1 MKKRPSFPV
10 VVPRLPVSVTTVTPT
25 SGLPSWSVTLPV
37 ASISFDCGA
46 AGFFSFRKSTTCM
59 LAISNPRLVV
69 FSMLLIASAMGIFR
83 AESETFWVRSVF
95 LAS

>member
-25 SGLPSWSVTLPV
+25 SGIAFVVGYFTRCVDFLRLRC
-37 ASISFDCGA
+37 CGLLLFQEKHDLHV
-46 AGFFSFRKSTTCM
+46 GDFES
-59 LAISNPRLVV
+59 RLVV
-69 FSMLLIASAMGIFR
+69 FSMLPIASAMGIFR